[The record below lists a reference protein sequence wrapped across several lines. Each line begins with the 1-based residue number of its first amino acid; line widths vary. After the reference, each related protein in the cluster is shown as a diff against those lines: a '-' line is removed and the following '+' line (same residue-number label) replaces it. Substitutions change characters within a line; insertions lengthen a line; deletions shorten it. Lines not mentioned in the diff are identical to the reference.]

1 MHKSTVLL
9 HPMYCLHTNVLIP
22 GTWHSL
28 IHQKYIYLFFICHN
42 LISLLPIKAV
52 PLSSLSVVSF
62 SLLTDLCDSYW
73 RALVV
78 YQTYLPCLLFHLLI
92 QSVSTVHVII
102 FFILYVFFFISNVSL
117 CSLLFSSLPFLI
129 YIGYFSV
136 DEPFFWHFI
145 SLKLCFAK
153 YMYLSIFLAHRI
165 FFFFTNIVFQR

>member
-1 MHKSTVLL
+1 MSFFTRCTVYIQMSLFA
-9 HPMYCLHTNVLIP
+9 

-52 PLSSLSVVSF
+52 TLSSLSVVSF

-136 DEPFFWHFI
+136 GEPFFDILFHYSYV
-145 SLKLCFAK
+145 SLSTCI
-153 YMYLSIFLAHRI
+153 YQSFLLI
-165 FFFFTNIVFQR
+165 GYFFFLPT

>member
-1 MHKSTVLL
+1 MSLFA
-9 HPMYCLHTNVLIP
+9 

-28 IHQKYIYLFFICHN
+28 IHQKYISLFFICHN

-78 YQTYLPCLLFHLLI
+78 YQTYIPCYFICWFKVCQLCMSLSFLSYMSSSSSVMSLFVHCY
-92 QSVSTVHVII
+92 SV
-102 FFILYVFFFISNVSL
+102 
-117 CSLLFSSLPFLI
+117 PFRFL

-136 DEPFFWHFI
+136 GEPFFLTFYFI
-145 SLKLCFAK
+145 
-153 YMYLSIFLAHRI
+153 
-165 FFFFTNIVFQR
+165 IVMFR